1 MATSA
6 RADYVALVLER
17 YRRLPGTLR
26 RSLRDDRRTAL
37 ALHDRGIG
45 LDLVQRAFML
55 AVARRRFRT
64 NAERL
69 EPIRCLR
76 YFLPVI
82 EELVAAPPDPE
93 YFHYLAHKLR
103 SVGVDLTA

>member
-1 MATSA
+1 MATA
-6 RADYVALVLER
+6 RADYAAAVLHR
-17 YRRLPGTLR
+17 YRQLPGTLGR
-26 RSLRDDRRTAL
+26 VLLDDRRTAL

-45 LDLVQRAFML
+45 VDLVQRAFL
-55 AVARRRFRT
+55 IALARRSFRA
-64 NAERL
+64 NAEPL

-93 YFHYLAHKLR
+93 YFLYLAHKLR
-103 SVGVDLTA
+103 SMGVNLTP